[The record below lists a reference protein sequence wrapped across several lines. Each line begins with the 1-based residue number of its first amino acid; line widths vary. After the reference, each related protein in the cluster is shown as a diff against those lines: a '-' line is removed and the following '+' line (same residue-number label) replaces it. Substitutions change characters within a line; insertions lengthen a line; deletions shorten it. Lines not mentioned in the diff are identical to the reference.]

1 MRVCVRSWGGRM
13 GALGGMLAVMSIGLH
28 VEPAHQVRGE
38 AAALKPLPRGLAT
51 WVYQYKDGVA
61 RQVKRFNGRAR
72 PELRFRYFFPYAGSP
87 SFDGLGK
94 RITMRYDGTATR
106 AYAQALPRGI
116 LLMPIVDGSNDDR
129 AFDGWTEEQYREAAR
144 QVAQPVLDD
153 PNAAGVQID
162 IEPFSPAH
170 LPFYRHL
177 RGLLNAKGKYCTMF
191 VGAWD
196 KDTLMGIFA
205 SCDVVVISGYD
216 LDGEA
221 ISLPRYQ
228 QAMRGALARV
238 EQAAQAAGGRYLVG
252 IPAAASWGEY
262 EYLAGGGAERKETGV
277 KQEEYVRAALDAV
290 RPYRKCPQ
298 YLGLALWHMSDP
310 ETAHEQPEAVTSP
323 TKFPNVIR
331 PSVWEMLEQYD

>member
-1 MRVCVRSWGGRM
+1 
-13 GALGGMLAVMSIGLH
+13 MLAAMGVVPPAGL
-28 VEPAHQVRGE
+28 AQQAKGE
-38 AAALKPLPRGLAT
+38 MTTLEPLPRGIST
-51 WVYQYKDGVA
+51 WVYRYTDGVA
-61 RQVKRFNGRAR
+61 RQVKRFNGKAR
-72 PELRFRYFFPYAGSP
+72 PEGRFRYFFPYAGSP
-87 SFDGLGK
+87 SFDAQGK
-94 RITMRYDGTATR
+94 RITMHYDGTATR
-106 AYAQALPRGI
+106 AYAQALPRGV
-116 LLMPIVDGSNDDR
+116 LLMPIVDGRNDDK

-144 QVAQPVLDD
+144 QVAQCVLDD

-196 KDTLMGIFA
+196 RETLMQIFA

-216 LDGEA
+216 LDGEG
-221 ISLPRYQ
+221 ISLPRYREAIQ
-228 QAMRGALARV
+228 GALARV
-238 EQAAQAAGGRYLVG
+238 QQAAEAAGGHYMVG

-262 EYLAGGGAERKETGV
+262 EYLAGGDAERKETGV

-290 RPYRKCPQ
+290 KPYGKCPH

-310 ETAHEQPEAVTSP
+310 ETEHEQPETATSP
-323 TKFPNVIR
+323 IKFPDVIR
-331 PSVWEMLEQYD
+331 PSVWEMLEQ